1 MITVVVHHYVIPAMT
16 PQAEK
21 QIKENGR
28 VMRSFPGFITR
39 QTLIG
44 QNDPNQITTVTTWR
58 ALEDFQRWNN
68 RPDRPQPQPN
78 APTMWAKPIES
89 TVFNTTAEL

>member
-1 MITVVVHHYVIPAMT
+1 MITVIVHHYVV
-16 PQAEK
+16 PQMLK
-21 QIKENGR
+21 QAKALIKKNGR
-28 VMRSFPGFITR
+28 VMRSFPGFISR

-44 QNDPNQITTVTTWR
+44 QNDPNQVTTVTIWR
-58 ALEDFQRWNN
+58 SLEDQQRWNN

-89 TVFNTTAEL
+89 TIFTVTPEV